1 MSSFHTR
8 DLELGPAET
17 DGATPPSSGR
27 PSSQDE
33 ESLRTKA
40 MTGSPPPPNPQSRTP
55 DNPKDANVFIEEA
68 GQSLLLAFDF
78 SKPSAILVPVF
89 RPSVAWALDMETME
103 RKGTTLPVKAPEKA
117 KFSVERWRE
126 FRWLHRGEDEV
137 DIWERIQQLYLAH
150 QPKWYPYLPFWRP
163 VLVEER
169 HVRNPSHRTTGILG

>member
-40 MTGSPPPPNPQSRTP
+40 MTGSPPPPSPQNRTP
-55 DNPKDANVFIEEA
+55 DRPKDANMFIEGA
-68 GQSLLLAFDF
+68 GQSLLLAFNS
-78 SKPSAILVPVF
+78 SKPSAILIPVF
-89 RPSVAWALDMETME
+89 RPSVAWAFKMEAME
-103 RKGTTLPVKAPEKA
+103 RTGKILPVKAPEKA
-117 KFSVERWRE
+117 EFDVDRWRE

-137 DIWERIQQLYLAH
+137 IIWKRIKQQYLAH
-150 QPKWYPYLPFWRP
+150 HPWWYPCLPFWRP

-169 HVRNPSHRTTGILG
+169 NASTPSHQMTGILS